1 MLTNQMTEMGF
12 NTIKAKNALMKH
24 NNDIERAIDELISET
39 LQTLTQDD
47 RNGVHHKHFTTTI
60 QLFNLTAQKTFN
72 IKDNGGAG
80 DCLFRSIHEILSRAK
95 PLFARNKTAHD
106 IRLEIV
112 NYVMQNLDQY
122 QNQMTLQTFEDAL
135 QHGVRVNGNALLRI
149 DNYEREMK
157 KPGTY
162 GTELE
167 ISAASLL
174 YDINIYV
181 VNKNGIS
188 FDQLYIGN
196 GFPTLQNTWY
206 ILNINN
212 VHYTSLIC
220 NDGPGECP

>member
-1 MLTNQMTEMGF
+1 MTEMGF
-12 NTIKAKNALMKH
+12 NPIKAKNALMKH
-24 NNDIERAIDELISET
+24 NNDIERAIDELIHESLHT
-39 LQTLTQDD
+39 TTQDERISAH
-47 RNGVHHKHFTTTI
+47 RNHFVTTI
-60 QLFNLTAQKTFN
+60 QLFNLITRKNF
-72 IKDNGGAG
+72 IIVDNGGAG
-80 DCLFRSIHEILSRAK
+80 DCLFRSIHETLSRAK
-95 PLFARNKTAHD
+95 PSIARNKTAHD

-112 NYVMQNLDQY
+112 NFVMRNLNQY

-135 QHGVRVNGNALLRI
+135 QHGVRVNGNTLRI
-149 DNYEREMK
+149 HNYEREMK
-157 KPGTY
+157 KQSTY
-162 GTELE
+162 GTDLE

>member
-1 MLTNQMTEMGF
+1 MT
-12 NTIKAKNALMKH
+12 
-24 NNDIERAIDELISET
+24 
-39 LQTLTQDD
+39 Q
-47 RNGVHHKHFTTTI
+47 
-60 QLFNLTAQKTFN
+60 
-72 IKDNGGAG
+72 
-80 DCLFRSIHEILSRAK
+80 
-95 PLFARNKTAHD
+95 
-106 IRLEIV
+106 
-112 NYVMQNLDQY
+112 
-122 QNQMTLQTFEDAL
+122 QTFADAL
-135 QHGVRVNGNALLRI
+135 QHGIRANGPMLYKH
-149 DNYEREMK
+149 NYQHEMK
-157 KPGTY
+157 KSGTY